1 MEHPLDYLAELK
13 VFTDE
18 ERKQIL
24 LDNVSELNQRR
35 PA

>member
-1 MEHPLDYLAELK
+1 MERPLDYLAELK

-18 ERKQIL
+18 QRKQIL
-24 LDNVSELNQRR
+24 LDNVSFLNERR